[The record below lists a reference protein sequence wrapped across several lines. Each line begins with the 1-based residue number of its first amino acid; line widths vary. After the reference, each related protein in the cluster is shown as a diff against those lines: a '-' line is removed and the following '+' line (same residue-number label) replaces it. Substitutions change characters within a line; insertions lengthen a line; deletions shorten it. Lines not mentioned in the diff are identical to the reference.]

1 MADLNGGDVE
11 RGDVLRYAVTTRNV
25 GDDAAVGVGVSD
37 AVPAGTTLVP
47 GSLTGPGGTAAA
59 DGRSV
64 TFAAGTLAPG
74 TATAAGFDV
83 TVDAGVDDGFVV
95 SNAASASGTG
105 ATAGR
110 PVSAVSPTV
119 TSVVRVPPVWPTIEV
134 PSETPTAGEVAT
146 AEITFENTTDE
157 PIEDVVVTVDVPGA
171 DVLSATVEG
180 GGRCTLRDDVARCA
194 LGTLDPGEKATVRV
208 RFRPA
213 DGGEVAPVVTI
224 RGDGIPTLTR
234 TLGPI
239 RVQPGKSGLLI
250 RKRAGA
256 SVAPK
261 GDIVTYRIVV
271 RARRRAASARGVR
284 VCDRPRAGLRLRT
297 VSRGGVLVGGGACW
311 RIGRLAP
318 GATRTL
324 TATARV
330 LAASGVVRNVARA
343 RASNLRRRPTRTG
356 VARVRVV
363 PAFPRACAAGAGPR
377 ARAAC

>member
-1 MADLNGGDVE
+1 M
-11 RGDVLRYAVTTRNV
+11 
-25 GDDAAVGVGVSD
+25 
-37 AVPAGTTLVP
+37 
-47 GSLTGPGGTAAA
+47 
-59 DGRSV
+59 
-64 TFAAGTLAPG
+64 
-74 TATAAGFDV
+74 
-83 TVDAGVDDGFVV
+83 
-95 SNAASASGTG
+95 
-105 ATAGR
+105 
-110 PVSAVSPTV
+110 
-119 TSVVRVPPVWPTIEV
+119 

-180 GGRCTLRDDVARCA
+180 GERCTLRDDVARCA

-324 TATARV
+324 TARARV
-330 LAASGVVRNVARA
+330 TGRERRRPQRRARPREQPAAPAHTRRRRARA
-343 RASNLRRRPTRTG
+343 RRPG
-356 VARVRVV
+356 LPARVRGGRRT
-363 PAFPRACAAGAGPR
+363 ACPRRLLSLGRSAS
-377 ARAAC
+377 